1 LNVGWNG
8 YVDLVKITENFA
20 SITANRN
27 WKRGLQESICFFPE
41 PPLHHFI

>member
-1 LNVGWNG
+1 MSVLFIPHSNIGTGLNVGWNG

-27 WKRGLQESICFFPE
+27 
-41 PPLHHFI
+41 